1 MSVIA
6 IFMIVKIHNLVSS
19 HPPLNAGRPGEASYG
34 AISNAE
40 PGSQRVLPWVV
51 PQADHPKIPAKNPT
65 GDLGQFTNFT
75 LTLATV
81 SAIALK

>member
-1 MSVIA
+1 MEEGLDLKSAQKVSISVIA

-40 PGSQRVLPWVV
+40 PASQRVLPWVV
-51 PQADHPKIPAKNPT
+51 PQADHPKT
-65 GDLGQFTNFT
+65 SREESHG
-75 LTLATV
+75 
-81 SAIALK
+81 